1 MCSSTLIIRQLL
13 ILAFSLSAATFI
25 EAVSLEEL
33 TCKLRP
39 SLCSINSSRRLV
51 SGGKDFVSATRPPL
65 PKNFDA
71 WGLYGLEPGNGYG
84 PPGGPGYGPGMGD
97 VAIQTGVG
105 VATPIGGLGIQRG
118 FGLGFGGSGRI
129 GGQPI
134 GFGNGF
140 GETGNG
146 RYAPIDGWN
155 AK

>member
-1 MCSSTLIIRQLL
+1 MRSSRLIIRQLL
-13 ILAFSLSAATFI
+13 IFVLSLTPATLI

-33 TCKLRP
+33 TCNLRP
-39 SLCSINSSRRLV
+39 LLCSINSSRRLV
-51 SGGKDFVSATRPPL
+51 SGEKYFVSATRPPL
-65 PKNFDA
+65 PKNFDS

-105 VATPIGGLGIQRG
+105 VATPIGRLGIQRG

-140 GETGNG
+140 GQTGNG
-146 RYAPIDGWN
+146 RYAPIDGWS